1 MNHPGYH
8 GTYENPQ
15 SFAAPWQQQQTQ
27 STMIWTPSPFTSQGS
42 QSQHN
47 ATFSQRVD
55 GMSGD
60 QDPRLLNHPL
70 PPANS
75 QPSHSSH
82 PSSSAINQ
90 QHPFNSPGFFN
101 TSHPSSN
108 VNLASSVAPHPYSQ
122 KHSLQARCDSQ
133 PLPCINLSVI
143 SGMAA
148 PPQATGQTQL
158 LPQMGSH
165 QDQSCSNPP
174 TGTEEQPQ
182 PALPSN
188 QTSNTSDPTA
198 RPAPLPDPP
207 IGRNGHPDKRF
218 LQGAMSGPN
227 PDNSDVDRLLS
238 EAEMK
243 KYQDMSLDELRTIAI
258 NSAKRLCMSDNMK
271 EELNKLYY
279 KFQRDLYKLAIKN
292 RVGPHLYFAHIG
304 HSRKA
309 RAGGGT
315 SWNNFQHYNP
325 EAKKLFA
332 EFGKDEGGDRVSEMW
347 AAKDADERHAPT
359 NATRVTA
366 ANSCASVAKIPQKQV
381 LTTITN
387 WALKTEAKL
396 KSFAFFHQV
405 EGFFV
410 LASRHP
416 KSTIFKKG
424 GLPLGTNFL
433 AIIAEKDDAAGH
445 FHMWVA
451 GKAIQILNGI
461 RIDTAN
467 AKEKAPG
474 EAGEIARGCNQGS
487 VAANFSEAYKLI
499 VSGEASGNRLNCAWP
514 GKDCK
519 KKLKEKKLKLCVS
532 KNDWNIQKS
541 NLLQPLEK
549 LHKGPALGV
558 LACIQTKKITLTYG
572 EIDSDSSDKE
582 APSDLEEE
590 TQLDNRSLNSGS
602 GDDNTNKSTDSSP
615 SKKRAR
621 QTKNAS
627 KKKDNTSTKK
637 DSTSKKKTSERD
649 GSTNRTNTGSTTRA
663 NTSNTNP
670 VPGTLNGN
678 SNMSNIAGE
687 ASTAPG
693 RGNATEAIPTLDP
706 FLNTLS

>member
-8 GTYENPQ
+8 GKYENPQ

-47 ATFSQRVD
+47 ATFSQRVN

-101 TSHPSSN
+101 ASHPSSN

-122 KHSLQARCDSQ
+122 QHSLQARCDSQ
-133 PLPCINLSVI
+133 PLPRINLSVI

-148 PPQATGQTQL
+148 PPRATGQTQL
-158 LPQMGSH
+158 LPQMGLH

-174 TGTEEQPQ
+174 TGTKEQPQ

-198 RPAPLPDPP
+198 QPAPLPDPP
-207 IGRNGHPDKRF
+207 IGRNGHPDTRF

-238 EAEMK
+238 KAEMK
-243 KYQDMSLDELRTIAI
+243 KYQDMSLGELRTIAI
-258 NSAKRLCMSDNMK
+258 NSAKRLRMSDNMK
-271 EELNKLYY
+271 EELNELYY
-279 KFQRDLYKLAIKN
+279 EFQRDLYKLAIKN

-315 SWNNFQHYNP
+315 SWNNFQHYDP

-347 AAKDADERHAPT
+347 AAKDAASKMLYRNVAYVTSLSQSNGERIDIAQDERHAPT
-359 NATRVTA
+359 NATQVTA

-424 GLPLGTNFL
+424 GSPLGTDFL
-433 AIIAEKDDAAGH
+433 AMIAEKDDAAGH
-445 FHMWVA
+445 FHTWVA
-451 GKAIQILNGI
+451 GKAIQILNSI
-461 RIDTAN
+461 QIDTAN
-467 AKEKAPG
+467 AKEKALAAILPG
-474 EAGEIARGCNQGS
+474 LDSGTPKGRVQSPARHPPHAARHPPHAARHPPHAARHVHAYNRRAHGEQ
-487 VAANFSEAYKLI
+487 
-499 VSGEASGNRLNCAWP
+499 
-514 GKDCK
+514 
-519 KKLKEKKLKLCVS
+519 
-532 KNDWNIQKS
+532 
-541 NLLQPLEK
+541 
-549 LHKGPALGV
+549 
-558 LACIQTKKITLTYG
+558 AC
-572 EIDSDSSDKE
+572 
-582 APSDLEEE
+582 
-590 TQLDNRSLNSGS
+590 R
-602 GDDNTNKSTDSSP
+602 
-615 SKKRAR
+615 RAR
-621 QTKNAS
+621 QACRACTPVWKACKACTPFGQACRLCTPVGS
-627 KKKDNTSTKK
+627 RKPL
-637 DSTSKKKTSERD
+637 DSRGLREPRYPYKGT
-649 GSTNRTNTGSTTRA
+649 A
-663 NTSNTNP
+663 
-670 VPGTLNGN
+670 VPL
-678 SNMSNIAGE
+678 
-687 ASTAPG
+687 
-693 RGNATEAIPTLDP
+693 
-706 FLNTLS
+706 